1 MGCQVF
7 SPSPKKNMYHC
18 LRTFISFEKMS
29 STARLLISVLP
40 QISSAVGMSSRPS
53 FVRPHFVSQVSLL
66 SKAFLSL

>member
-1 MGCQVF
+1 MGCRVF

-40 QISSAVGMSSRPS
+40 QISPVVGLCVRPL
-53 FVRPHFVSQVSLL
+53 FVRPHLVSHVSLL
-66 SKAFLSL
+66 RKDFLSF